1 MSSDIVA
8 FVNALLETEPGPP
21 RSVTLYID
29 TEGVAAA
36 KFEVLLMIMTDILKR
51 WYTPPISIRRLTELD
66 LARLV
71 GYYASFGY
79 SFNLDIADAPRVLR
93 FNNRDY
99 VQESRLQ
106 DMKFKMAD
114 DGKLYTVSFSQ
125 LG

>member
-1 MSSDIVA
+1 MSNDIVA
-8 FVNALLETEPGPP
+8 FVNALLETEPGPA

-29 TEGVAAA
+29 TEGDAAA

-79 SFNLDIADAPRVLR
+79 TFNLDVAEAPRVLR

-125 LG
+125 LD